1 MRHVDIPPHSD
12 HLRLDCLMLLAFFL
26 RVLSV
31 PKLIVIVAF
40 PYPVFSFCMNFS
52 SKKKK
57 TSLYPFNWPLKTQ
70 RIDAIF
76 SYNAALFKTT

>member
-40 PYPVFSFCMNFS
+40 PYPVFSFCMNFF

-57 TSLYPFNWPLKTQ
+57 NPHSILLIGHLKH
-70 RIDAIF
+70 
-76 SYNAALFKTT
+76 NV